1 MSTAIEGIKFP
12 QIVYSFMGRVLLI
25 MVCLALF
32 SGCIEQKEDL
42 AQSEEKS
49 PDKVTV
55 TINSPRGGQILQGDK
70 EVLFEARAEGGKG
83 PYSYRWSSN
92 LEGELST
99 IDSFRYPLSD
109 LAKGRHTIIVE
120 AKDANGISGRG
131 SVQINVM

>member
-1 MSTAIEGIKFP
+1 MR
-12 QIVYSFMGRVLLI
+12 RVLLI

-42 AQSEEKS
+42 AQSEDKI

-55 TINSPRGGQILQGDK
+55 TINSPSGAQILQGDK
-70 EVLFEARAEGGKG
+70 EVLFEARAVGGKG

-92 LEGELST
+92 LDGELST
-99 IDSFRYPLSD
+99 RDSFRCRPSD

-120 AKDANGISGRG
+120 AKDANGVSGRG
-131 SVQINVM
+131 SVQVNVM